1 MGLVL
6 ALCKS
11 RRSLHLSSRI
21 LKVDLNVLI
30 GSVLYIVRMVSTTHH
45 YLKVVSL
52 EKLRGVGKTSR
63 MHMT

>member
-6 ALCKS
+6 VVCKS
-11 RRSLHLSSRI
+11 KRSLHLSSRI
-21 LKVDLNVLI
+21 LKVYLNALT

-45 YLKVVSL
+45 YLKAVSL
-52 EKLRGVGKTSR
+52 EKLRGVGKTNR